1 MMQQMGQQMQWNP
14 QLAAQMNSAWQ
25 QHQQPPTSAAAHGQQ
40 KGQTASRPEVGPGG
54 RTEVPGGPA
63 VGQSGQALNQKTTPF
78 QPPSGSTPGTTS
90 STTSLSREPD
100 LNKGIFWQCLMIF
113 VQFIMIF
120 WQFLMIFWE
129 SLMIIGTNNDFSIS
143 LIVHFLMS
151 FVTFSSTK

>member
-1 MMQQMGQQMQWNP
+1 MLENLKLENPGNQNVYQIFFIFLNQQMMQQMGQQMQWNP

-54 RTEVPGGPA
+54 RPEVPGGPG

-100 LNKGIFWQCLMIF
+100 LNKGIFWQF
-113 VQFIMIF
+113 
-120 WQFLMIFWE
+120 
-129 SLMIIGTNNDFSIS
+129 
-143 LIVHFLMS
+143 
-151 FVTFSSTK
+151 

>member
-25 QHQQPPTSAAAHGQQ
+25 QHQQPPTSATAHGQQ

-54 RTEVPGGPA
+54 RPEVPGGPG

-100 LNKGIFWQCLMIF
+100 LNKGIFF
-113 VQFIMIF
+113 F
-120 WQFLMIFWE
+120 WQFLMIFWQ
-129 SLMIIGTNNDFSIS
+129 SLMIIGITNDFWQ
-143 LIVHFLMS
+143 FLMS
-151 FVTFSSTK
+151 FGNFY

>member
-25 QHQQPPTSAAAHGQQ
+25 QHQQPPTSATAHGQQ

-54 RTEVPGGPA
+54 RPEVPGGPG

-100 LNKGIFWQCLMIF
+100 LNKGMIL
-113 VQFIMIF
+113 VQFIMF
-120 WQFLMIFWE
+120 
-129 SLMIIGTNNDFSIS
+129 
-143 LIVHFLMS
+143 
-151 FVTFSSTK
+151 

>member
-25 QHQQPPTSAAAHGQQ
+25 QHQQPPTSATAPTAHGQQ

-54 RTEVPGGPA
+54 RPEVPGGPG

-100 LNKGIFWQCLMIF
+100 LNKGIFWQYLMIF
-113 VQFIMIF
+113 GNF
-120 WQFLMIFWE
+120 
-129 SLMIIGTNNDFSIS
+129 
-143 LIVHFLMS
+143 
-151 FVTFSSTK
+151 

>member
-54 RTEVPGGPA
+54 RPEVPGGPG

-100 LNKGIFWQCLMIF
+100 LNKGMIF
-113 VQFIMIF
+113 EQFIMIF
-120 WQFLMIFWE
+120 FGNF
-129 SLMIIGTNNDFSIS
+129 
-143 LIVHFLMS
+143 
-151 FVTFSSTK
+151 